1 MSTSLNQIKRARVV
15 QLYCPEHEATVN
27 NFIITPSMEYD
38 DVLAHVKAAFRRFDL
53 DDIRLCDINGGP
65 LYDNDDCPSCFSDI
79 AHGERL
85 LVAVGD
91 ERIRPEPELKVVLFQ
106 EDDSL
111 PKTLRVCIPSLLR
124 CSWCIYLVED
134 R

>member
-1 MSTSLNQIKRARVV
+1 MSTSVDQIKRTHVV

-27 NFIITPSMEYD
+27 NFMITPSMEYD
-38 DVLAHVKAAFRRFDL
+38 EVLAHVKAAFRRYDL
-53 DDIRLCDINGGP
+53 DDIRLCDINGEP
-65 LYDNDDCPSCFSDI
+65 LYDNDDCPSCFSDV

-91 ERIRPEPELKVVLFQ
+91 ERIRPEPELEVVLFL

-111 PKTLRVCIPSLLR
+111 PKPLQVCMPSLLR
-124 CSWCIYLVED
+124 SSWAIYQQAC
-134 R
+134 